1 MNPSLKYRIGLSLVI
16 IIFLLFIV
24 GFIQPWLII
33 KGLFGLNRVL
43 VSDPIVNPRH
53 IANLF
58 HEMQISKEDIN
69 ILLSLILASSIL
81 YIIAMISILGG
92 VKDLRSL
99 IVSGGIGIASGIMWI
114 IMYNY
119 LVNLFP
125 KIGSPLINLT
135 IWPYLSIV
143 LGAVTIIT
151 YIFLK

>member
-1 MNPSLKYRIGLSLVI
+1 MD
-16 IIFLLFIV
+16 
-24 GFIQPWLII
+24 
-33 KGLFGLNRVL
+33 RVF

-69 ILLSLILASSIL
+69 VLLSLILTSSIL
-81 YIIAMISILGG
+81 YLIAMISILGG
-92 VKDLRSL
+92 AKDLRSL
-99 IVSGGIGIASGIMWI
+99 IVSGGIGIASGMIWI

-125 KIGSPLINLT
+125 KIGSSLINLT
-135 IWPYLSIV
+135 VWPYLPIA
-143 LGAVTIIT
+143 LGAIIVII